1 MIMIHIKDLHF
12 SYTRDKEFMKIDELI
27 VKENGIYSLIGEN
40 GSGKTTFLKILC
52 RILVNY
58 EGKIELYGRE
68 IKTLTENEMS
78 KFISYIPQ
86 KIYLYYDFPVFEF
99 IKYGRYSK
107 MDIFGNLSLKDYE
120 EINILIEK
128 LEVQHLKNRNCF
140 SLSGG
145 EMQLVQLARAI
156 FQGGKIIVMDE
167 PFSNI
172 DFRHRKKIIKII
184 DEIKSEKIVLISSH
198 DLGICFNIS
207 DKIIGL
213 KNGKIVGI
221 GEKDCMKEKLGKIF
235 ETDIE
240 FIEDKGKIY
249 FYEGV

>member
-1 MIMIHIKDLHF
+1 MIHIKDLKF
-12 SYTRDKEFMKIDELI
+12 SYTKDKEFMKIDELI
-27 VKENGIYSLIGEN
+27 IDENGIYSLIGEN
-40 GSGKTTFLKILC
+40 GSGKTTFLKLLC
-52 RILVNY
+52 KILVYY
-58 EGKIELYGRE
+58 EGKIDLFGRE

-78 KFISYIPQ
+78 QIISYIPQ

-99 IKYGRYSK
+99 LKYGRYSK
-107 MDIFGNLSLKDYE
+107 MDIFGNLTLKDYE
-120 EINILIEK
+120 DLNILMEK
-128 LEVQHLKNRNCF
+128 LEIGHLKNRNCF

-145 EMQLVQLARAI
+145 EMQLVQLTRAI

-184 DEIKSEKIVLISSH
+184 DEIKSEKIILISSH

-207 DKIIGL
+207 DKIIGI
-213 KNGKIVGI
+213 KDGKIAGF
-221 GEKDCMKEKLGKIF
+221 GGTDYMKRELAKIF

-240 FIEDKGKIY
+240 FVEDRGKIF

>member
-1 MIMIHIKDLHF
+1 MIKIKDLKF
-12 SYTRDKEFMKIDELI
+12 SYTKDKEFIKIDQLVINE
-27 VKENGIYSLIGEN
+27 KGIYSLIGEN
-40 GSGKTTFLKILC
+40 GSGKTTFLKLLCKILTD
-52 RILVNY
+52 Y
-58 EGKIELYGRE
+58 EGEIDLFGRE
-68 IKTLTENEMS
+68 IKTLSENDIS
-78 KFISYIPQ
+78 QIISYIPQ

-99 IKYGRYSK
+99 IKYGRYLK
-107 MDIFGNLSLKDYE
+107 MDIFGNLSLKDYQ
-120 EINILIEK
+120 EINLLMEK
-128 LEVQHLKNRNCF
+128 LEIGHLKNRNCF

-184 DEIKSEKIVLISSH
+184 DEIKPEKIILISSH

-213 KNGKIVGI
+213 KNGKIAGF
-221 GEKDCMKEKLGKIF
+221 GEKEHMKSKLATIF
-235 ETDIE
+235 ETEIE
-240 FIEDKGKIY
+240 FVEDKGKIY